1 MKWGNVNIL
10 YERKI
15 MNSPLV
21 SVISFVLFST
31 ASFAAPPEA
40 PALTAKVDG
49 LNVNLSWTEVE
60 GATGYALYY
69 APSPFL
75 GTDSIE
81 RFEKGNDL
89 TNQSTLFLGD
99 SYFVAIKA
107 YDENK
112 EESDYSN
119 IELVNIDH
127 LNMLYMGLS
136 RHQHN
141 GIGLGLG
148 TFQLAADVDQRIKLS
163 NTHLI
168 TPDGA
173 EFSNFTIKNSNQIEM
188 FVREDLVLMEPLLVE
203 GTYRL
208 EGDCVSESD
217 SNEHICAT
225 TFDVTSGDYPLYPEV
240 ISPASDAVG
249 VSLNPSITFYSEH
262 PTTVAITRKITK
274 EEVFFSRDIKYVTAG
289 DGAKTITIDSVT
301 LDPKTEYVLEVNQT
315 NMSVAKGSTSAV
327 AFTTK

>member
-1 MKWGNVNIL
+1 MKWGNVNVL
-10 YERKI
+10 YERKM
-15 MNSPLV
+15 MNRPLI
-21 SVISFVLFST
+21 SAISFVLFST
-31 ASFAAPPEA
+31 ASFAALLEA

-60 GATGYALYY
+60 GAAGYALYY
-69 APSPFL
+69 AQSPFL

-112 EESDYSN
+112 EESEYSN
-119 IELVNIDH
+119 IELVSVDH
-127 LNMLYMGLS
+127 LNTVYVGMS

-141 GIGLGLG
+141 GVGVGVG
-148 TFQLAADVDQRIKLS
+148 TFQLAADVSQKIDLFNVR
-163 NTHLI
+163 LI
-168 TPDGA
+168 TPDST
-173 EFSNFTIKNSNQIEM
+173 EFSNFNIKNSNQIEM
-188 FVREDLVLMEPLLVE
+188 FVREDLVNMEPSLLE

-208 EGDCVSESD
+208 EGDCVSASD

-225 TFDVTSGDYPLYPEV
+225 TFDINSGNYPLFPE
-240 ISPASDAVG
+240 ITSPASDEVG
-249 VSLNPSITFYSEH
+249 VSLNPSITFYAENPS
-262 PTTVAITRKITK
+262 TISITEKNTK
-274 EEVFFSRDIKYVTAG
+274 KEVYFSRDIKYVSAD
-289 DGAKTITIDSVT
+289 DGAKIIAIDSIT
-301 LDPKTEYVLEVNQT
+301 LEPKTEYIFEVNQT